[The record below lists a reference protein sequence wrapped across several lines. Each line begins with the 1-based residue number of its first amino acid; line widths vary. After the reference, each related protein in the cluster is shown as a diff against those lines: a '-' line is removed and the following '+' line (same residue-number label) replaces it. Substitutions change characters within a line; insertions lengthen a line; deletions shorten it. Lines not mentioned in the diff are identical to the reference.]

1 MRFVSIACLLLL
13 AAATAFAIE
22 EDWSWGIEGKEPSGS
37 LSEPV
42 LVEFA
47 ATEARSEGHPLA
59 SEGAFVDIAALP
71 LAEESDS
78 FVYESLPPEIVS
90 GGKTFQ
96 SLPLQGEPYEGLSF
110 SVAGEGEVVDG
121 LVVAQ
126 EGDREGRFLG
136 LGEKLC
142 SYGIGIN
149 CDKKQ
154 SDPVKS
160 HYAPP
165 RVGQYGPPKPIGPKG
180 TYAAAA
186 PYPPPPPRYPNRNYQ
201 VGPPTKAPSSA
212 LDGLFSVLKPFMPDS
227 KPKAPPKISKGDVLS
242 PSYIAPNPNYAP
254 LLPSY
259 TPPIK
264 PGYTAPAPS
273 YISPPSVYSPPKP
286 AYVPPK
292 PSYHAPEPNYDVK
305 PSYSSPKVSYVE
317 PKPVY
322 VEQVKTVTVH
332 AQPTVVEQHHH
343 THTHVYNDKTVPAN
357 VYKSDPN
364 GLLQSVHDSINQFD
378 EYSVQRQ
385 DISDSFSLGES
396 QNVLH
401 VAQPSVNQVA
411 VKQQVPSVNQVV
423 VKQQIPT
430 SFPSISPAVPT
441 VIPATLV
448 GGTNFQPGKIET
460 GGFRPMPQELQT
472 LFRQQL
478 PAYREDCQCVPV
490 NFCSAQDVVP
500 RNAPGDIRNM
510 IDARTRGTNI
520 LSNATDIENDGA
532 VNVTGSLGFN
542 EIKPQ
547 SSVRRGKALSGFD
560 KTHQKLKMKLKSL
573 LKKQQQMQLK
583 TTEYLYDYEEDVTE
597 AVTEAATEVPEILD
611 EKSRSRRDVNATALD
626 EEEQQED
633 EEEDS
638 PAIYSDRQGRQLHGF
653 TPNGAGCGANHV
665 CCRRPVYRARQ
676 VPQYT
681 CGQRSASG
689 LLGRVK
695 TAHFVQGDTE
705 FGEYPW
711 QGAVLKRE
719 NADNLYVCGATL
731 IDDRHVLTAAHCVDG
746 LHPSILNIRLGEW
759 DVSGQTEFYKH
770 VEMRASGVYIHPDFY
785 AGNLNNDIA
794 VIRMEHPVDF
804 STNPHI
810 TPVCLPEK
818 FAEFTY
824 QRCHATGWGK
834 DAFGS
839 DGKFSQVLKEIEV
852 PIIDDQQCQQMLRN
866 TRLGAA
872 FTLHEGNFCAGGE
885 NGKDTC
891 KGDGGGP
898 LVCSTTGGM
907 QLAGLVS
914 WGIGCGSPGVPGVY
928 VKVSNYVDWIKSIT
942 KF

>member
-1 MRFVSIACLLLL
+1 MRFVSKACLLLL

-22 EDWSWGIEGKEPSGS
+22 EDWSWGVEGKEPTGS

-47 ATEARSEGHPLA
+47 ATEAHPSA
-59 SEGAFVDIAALP
+59 SEGTFVDIAALP
-71 LAEESDS
+71 LAKESDS
-78 FVYESLPPEIVS
+78 FVYHPLPPETGS
-90 GGKTFQ
+90 GGRAFQ
-96 SLPLQGEPYEGLSF
+96 SIPLQGEPHEGLSL
-110 SVAGEGEVVDG
+110 SVVGEGEVVDG

-136 LGEKLC
+136 LAEKLC
-142 SYGIGIN
+142 EYNIGIN
-149 CDKKQ
+149 CDKK

-165 RVGQYGPPKPIGPKG
+165 RVGQYGLPKPLPPKG

-186 PYPPPPPRYPNRNYQ
+186 PYPPPPPPH
-201 VGPPTKAPSSA
+201 VIPTGTTKLDHPPKLPP
-212 LDGLFSVLKPFMPDS
+212 LPDGLFSVLKPFMPDS
-227 KPKAPPKISKGDVLS
+227 KPKAHHKISKGDVLS
-242 PSYIAPNPNYAP
+242 PSYVAPNPNYAP

-273 YISPPSVYSPPKP
+273 YISPPSAYPPPKP
-286 AYVPPK
+286 AYVPHK

-322 VEQVKTVTVH
+322 VEQVKTVTVR

-357 VYKSDPN
+357 IYKSDPN
-364 GLLQSVHDSINQFD
+364 GLLQSVHNSINQFD

-385 DISDSFSLGES
+385 DISDGFSLGES
-396 QNVLH
+396 QNVVR
-401 VAQPSVNQVA
+401 VAQPSVNQVT
-411 VKQQVPSVNQVV
+411 VKQQVPPVNQVV
-423 VKQQIPT
+423 AKQQIPT
-430 SFPSISPAVPT
+430 SFPAISPPAPT
-441 VIPATLV
+441 IIPATLV
-448 GGTNFQPGKIET
+448 GGTNFQPGQIET

-490 NFCSAQDVVP
+490 NFCSIQDVVP
-500 RNAPGDIRNM
+500 RNAPGNIRNM
-510 IDARTRGTNI
+510 IDARTRGTHI
-520 LSNATDIENDGA
+520 LSNATDIDNDGA

-542 EIKPQ
+542 EINPQ
-547 SSVRRGKALSGFD
+547 SSVRRGKVLSGFD
-560 KTHQKLKMKLKSL
+560 TDSSEAVDETEVFTEEATTDATET
-573 LKKQQQMQLK
+573 
-583 TTEYLYDYEEDVTE
+583 TTEYLYDYEDDVTE

-611 EKSRSRRDVNATALD
+611 EKSRSRRDVNATAL
-626 EEEQQED
+626 EEEQQQDD

-638 PAIYSDRQGRQLHGF
+638 PAIYSDRQGRQLNGF
-653 TPNGAGCGANHV
+653 TPNGDGCGANHV

-711 QGAVLKRE
+711 QGAILKME
-719 NADNLYVCGATL
+719 NGDNLYVCGATL

-770 VEMRASGVYIHPDFY
+770 VETRASGVYIHPDFY

-824 QRCHATGWGK
+824 KRCHATGWGK

-852 PIIDDQQCQQMLRN
+852 PVLEDQQCQQMLRN

-885 NGKDTC
+885 DGKDTC

-898 LVCSTTGGM
+898 LVCSSTGGM

-942 KF
+942 RF